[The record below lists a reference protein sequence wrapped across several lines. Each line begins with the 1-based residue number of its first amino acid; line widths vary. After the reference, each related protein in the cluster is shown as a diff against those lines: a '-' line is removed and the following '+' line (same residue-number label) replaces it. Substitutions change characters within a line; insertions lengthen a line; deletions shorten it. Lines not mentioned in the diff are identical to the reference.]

1 MDYSESFITQIL
13 NEVKTIALVGA
24 SSKQERDSFKVMK
37 SLLENGYEV
46 FPVHPNEEGN
56 LILEQI
62 CYKDLSSIKK
72 NIDMVD
78 VFRAEDA
85 IMEVTKESIEIKAK
99 VLWTQLGLVNEDAA
113 KLAEK
118 AGLKVVMDRC
128 PKKELESQ
136 IRLRKKN
143 SF

>member
-1 MDYSESFITQIL
+1 MDYSKSFITQIL

-46 FPVHPNEEGN
+46 FPVNHNEEGN

-85 IMEVTKESIEIKAK
+85 IMQVTKESIEIKAK
-99 VLWTQLGLVNEDAA
+99 VLWTPFGLGNDDDAKVEENAGVN
-113 KLAEK
+113 
-118 AGLKVVMDRC
+118 VVMDR
-128 PKKELESQ
+128 
-136 IRLRKKN
+136 
-143 SF
+143 